1 MGTVTPAAWHTAV
14 QAAVM
19 PMPRPTRDRPERN
32 IPLPVRA
39 VGPAHV
45 LRWLRLG
52 WRDLTRVPA
61 PSLLHGVLV
70 ATFGWLTA
78 GLSTRYPWLA
88 PGAFSAFL
96 IVGPVLCTG
105 LYELSRLLA
114 RGESPGVGDVVNAWR
129 RDSRPLVRLGLLLCA
144 LGATWVFISA
154 ALFVVFLRE
163 PPATPVALLR
173 YVLVGQ
179 GDLLFS
185 LWLVLGAL
193 VAAVVYA
200 IGALSP
206 PLLLGRKISFR
217 RALLTSARAVGD
229 NPATMALW
237 GAFIVAA
244 SAASLATG
252 MLGFIVFVP
261 WIGHATWHAYRDVVV
276 TDGVALRYE

>member
-1 MGTVTPAAWHTAV
+1 MS
-14 QAAVM
+14 
-19 PMPRPTRDRPERN
+19 RPSHNRPDRN
-32 IPLPVRA
+32 SPLPVRT
-39 VGPAHV
+39 VGPGHV
-45 LRWLRLG
+45 LRWLGLG
-52 WRDLTRVPA
+52 WRDLTRA
-61 PSLLHGVLV
+61 PGASLLHGVLV
-70 ATFGWLTA
+70 AAGGWITA
-78 GLSTRYPWLA
+78 ALSTHYPWLA

-114 RGESPGVGDVVNAWR
+114 RGGSPGITDVINAWR
-129 RDSRPLVRLGLLLCA
+129 RDSRPLVRLGFVLFG
-144 LGATWVFISA
+144 LGAAWMLVSGG
-154 ALFVVFLRE
+154 LFLAFLRE
-163 PPATPVALLR
+163 PPASAGAFLR

-185 LWLVLGAL
+185 LWLMLGAL
-193 VAAVVYA
+193 VAAVVFG

-206 PLLLGRKISFR
+206 PLLLGRKIGLR

-237 GAFIVAA
+237 GGFIVAA
-244 SAASLATG
+244 CAVSLATG

-276 TDGVALRYE
+276 TDGVPLRYE